1 MPSQKLWM
9 TTTRRV
15 ASARRIVRVRTVVP
29 PRVNV
34 SRLAVL
40 RLTRSVVE
48 TLPATSLD
56 PLDCSFSGSFAAQSS
71 RPPTSDNVRYVAFN
85 SKNRL
90 DIRTNTKTVAESL
103 MSIHR
108 NGLGRFPRVRP
119 CSPWLF
125 LAAHSRTT
133 GNTGGHGEEEVL
145 TDQGTHSNRI
155 GVGVAAERSD
165 AAPGNP
171 WLVFCFTTARHRL
184 AEKKCPDD
192 MGELAV

>member
-1 MPSQKLWM
+1 MPHLLWGTRQRCGVIASCHPPPRWYVTTSGGTEVPSQKLWM

-108 NGLGRFPRVRP
+108 NGLGRFPP
-119 CSPWLF
+119 CPPVFPVVVS
-125 LAAHSRTT
+125 
-133 GNTGGHGEEEVL
+133 GGTQQNHGEHGR
-145 TDQGTHSNRI
+145 TRGRGSAD
-155 GVGVAAERSD
+155 RSRD
-165 AAPGNP
+165 T
-171 WLVFCFTTARHRL
+171 L
-184 AEKKCPDD
+184 EPDRSW
-192 MGELAV
+192 GCG